1 MIRIFKLLKCFSEI
15 YLLAL
20 FLFIFQF
27 ISAAAETGEDS
38 HRRLEMGK
46 RLFYGLTAPDKI
58 NCASCHNTNVIDT
71 LNWNP
76 SALAIAQLTKN
87 MDSTAFAS
95 SILSP
100 VTPKAT
106 ESHADIELTGEEI
119 ILIRNYL
126 NDIMAKGLTPQKPV
140 ITELLIFI
148 GLIGLF
154 LLAFADLTL
163 FKKIKW
169 RAIPILIILFS
180 TVWVTKMIAEEAI
193 NLGRSEGYA
202 PLQPIKF
209 SHKVHVEENQIDCQ
223 YCHHLADHSKSAGIP
238 GSNVCLNCHEL
249 VREGTHSGRFE
260 INKIHAA
267 VDSGMPVEWIRVHR
281 LPDFVYFNHAQHVE
295 VGNIDCQECHG
306 AVEEMHVLEQY
317 SDLSMGWCLDC
328 HRSRGVEFT
337 ENDYYGMT
345 FEKYHEQIV
354 SGEMDS
360 VLVDQVGGSN
370 CMKCHY

>member
-1 MIRIFKLLKCFSEI
+1 MLKSFSEI
-15 YLLAL
+15 YLLVL
-20 FLFIFQF
+20 FLSIFQF
-27 ISAAAETGEDS
+27 VSAAAETGEDG
-38 HRRLEMGK
+38 HHRLEMGK
-46 RLFYGLTAPDKI
+46 RLFYGLTGPDKI
-58 NCASCHNTNVIDT
+58 NCASCHNTSVIDT

-76 SALAIAQLTKN
+76 SALAIAQSTKN
-87 MDSTAFAS
+87 MDSAAFAG

-126 NDIMAKGLTPQKPV
+126 NTIKTKGLTPQKPV

-154 LLAFADLTL
+154 LLAFADLTI

-193 NLGRSEGYA
+193 SLGRSEGYA

-209 SHKVHVEENQIDCQ
+209 SHKVHAEENQIDCQ

-238 GSNVCLNCHEL
+238 SSNVCLNCHEL